1 MIDSHQHFWRYAPHT
16 HGWIDDRMGALKRD
30 FLPGDLEP
38 LLRAHDFSRS
48 IAVQAAQTLDE
59 TRFLLDLAGR
69 HDFIAG
75 VVGWVDLRSPSVEA
89 DLQELTAHK
98 KLKGVR
104 HVAQD
109 EPDDR
114 FLVRDDVLNGIS
126 ALESFSLTYDI
137 LIYPRQL
144 PAAAELV
151 RRFPRQRFVLDH
163 LAKPDIRSGALSPW
177 RELIRDLAGSSNVC
191 CKISGLVTEASWTD
205 WKPED
210 LWPYLDVVFECFRA
224 ERLMIGSDWPVCT
237 LAGDYGRVMGVV
249 KDYLSRRS
257 AAEQRAVLGATAA
270 RVYGLEAPR

>member
-1 MIDSHQHFWRYAPHT
+1 
-16 HGWIDDRMGALKRD
+16 MGILKRD
-30 FLPGDLEP
+30 FMPADLQP
-38 LLRAHDFSRS
+38 LLQAEGFRRS
-48 IAVQAAQTLDE
+48 IAVQASQTLDE
-59 TRFLLDLAGR
+59 TRFLLELATR
-69 HDFIAG
+69 NDFVAG
-75 VVGWVDLRSPSVEA
+75 VVGWVDLRSASVEA
-89 DLQELTAHK
+89 QLQEFTAHPK
-98 KLKGVR
+98 FKGVR

-126 ALESFSLTYDI
+126 ALESFGLTYDI

-163 LAKPDIRSGALSPW
+163 LAKPEIRTGALSPW
-177 RELIRDLAGSSNVC
+177 REQIRDLAGSPNVS
-191 CKISGLVTEASWTD
+191 CKLSGLVTEASWAD

-210 LWPYLDVVFECFRA
+210 LSPYLDAAFECFRA

-237 LAGDYGRVMGVV
+237 LAGDYGRVMGAV

-257 AAEQRAVLGATAA
+257 PAEQRAVLGATAA
-270 RVYGLEAPR
+270 RVYGIEATP

>member
-1 MIDSHQHFWRYAPHT
+1 LIDSHQHFWRYAPST
-16 HGWIDDRMGALKRD
+16 HGWIDERMGALKRD
-30 FLPGDLEP
+30 FTPADLWP
-38 LLRAHDFSRS
+38 LLQAQGFARS
-48 IAVQAAQTLDE
+48 IAVQAAQSLDE
-59 TRFLLDLAGR
+59 TRYLLDLASG
-69 HDFIAG
+69 HEFIAG
-75 VVGWVDLRSPSVEA
+75 VVGWVDLRSAAVEA
-89 DLQELTAHK
+89 QLQELTVHK

-126 ALESFSLTYDI
+126 ALESFGLTYDI

-163 LAKPDIRSGALSPW
+163 LAKPDIRKGELSPW
-177 RELIRDLAGSSNVC
+177 RELVRDLAGSSNVA
-191 CKISGLVTEASWTD
+191 CKLSGLVTEASWSD
-205 WKPED
+205 WKPQD

-237 LAGDYGRVMGVV
+237 LAGDYGRVVGVV
-249 KDYLSRRS
+249 KDYLARRS
-257 AAEQRAVLGATAA
+257 EGEQRAVLGATAA
-270 RVYGLEAPR
+270 RVYGLEAPA

>member
-1 MIDSHQHFWRYAPHT
+1 LIDSHQHFWRYSPKT
-16 HGWIDDRMGALKRD
+16 HGWIDERMGVLKRD
-30 FLPGDLEP
+30 FAPADLWP
-38 LLRAHDFSRS
+38 LLEAQGFSRS
-48 IAVQAAQTLDE
+48 IAVQAAQSLDE
-59 TRFLLDLAGR
+59 TRYLLDLASA
-69 HDFIAG
+69 HEFIAG
-75 VVGWVDLRSPSVEA
+75 VVGWVDLRSASVEKQ
-89 DLQELTAHK
+89 LQELTAHK

-126 ALESFSLTYDI
+126 ALESFGLTYDI

-144 PAAAELV
+144 TAATELV

-163 LAKPDIRSGALSPW
+163 LAKPDIRKGELSPW
-177 RELIRDLAGSSNVC
+177 REQIRDLAGSSNVT
-191 CKISGLVTEASWTD
+191 CKVSGLVTEASWTE

-249 KDYLSRRS
+249 REYLSRRS
-257 AAEQRAVLGATAA
+257 ASEQRAVLGATAA
-270 RVYGLEAPR
+270 RVYGLEASE

>member
-1 MIDSHQHFWRYAPHT
+1 LIDAHQHFWRYAPST
-16 HGWIDDRMGALKRD
+16 HGWIDERMSALKRD
-30 FLPGDLEP
+30 FGPSDLLP
-38 LLRAHDFSRS
+38 LLQAQGFSRS
-48 IAVQAAQTLDE
+48 IAVQASQTLDE
-59 TRFLLDLAGR
+59 TRYLLDLASG
-69 HDFIAG
+69 HEFIAG

-89 DLQELTAHK
+89 QLQELTAHK

-126 ALESFSLTYDI
+126 VLESFGLTYDI
-137 LIYPRQL
+137 LVYPRQL
-144 PAAAELV
+144 PAATELV

-163 LAKPDIRSGALSPW
+163 LGKPDVRKGALSPW
-177 RELIRDLAGSSNVC
+177 RDAIRDLAGSPNVA
-191 CKISGLVTEASWTD
+191 CKLSGLVTEASWTD

-210 LWPYLDVVFECFRA
+210 LWPFLDVAFECFRA

-249 KDYLSRRS
+249 QDYLARRS

-270 RVYGLEAPR
+270 RVYGLEG

>member
-1 MIDSHQHFWRYAPHT
+1 MIDSHQHFWRYAPAT
-16 HGWIDDRMGALKRD
+16 HGWIDERMGTLKRD
-30 FLPGDLEP
+30 FMPGDLWP
-38 LLRAHDFSRS
+38 LLQAEGFSRS
-48 IAVQAAQTLDE
+48 IAVQASQTLDE
-59 TRFLLDLAGR
+59 TRFVLELATR
-69 HDFIAG
+69 NDFVAG
-75 VVGWVDLRSPSVEA
+75 VVGWVDLRSAAVEA
-89 DLQELTAHK
+89 QLQEFAAHPK
-98 KLKGVR
+98 FKGVR

-126 ALESFSLTYDI
+126 ALESFGLAYDI

-163 LAKPDIRSGALSPW
+163 LAKPEIRTGALSPW
-177 RELIRDLAGSSNVC
+177 REQIKDLAGSPNVS
-191 CKISGLVTEASWTD
+191 CKLSGLVTEASWAD

-210 LWPYLDVVFECFRA
+210 LWPYLDAAFECFRA

-237 LAGDYGRVMGVV
+237 LAGDYGRVMRAV
-249 KDYLSRRS
+249 KEYLSRRS

-270 RVYGLEAPR
+270 RVYGIEG

>member
-1 MIDSHQHFWRYAPHT
+1 MIDAHQHFWRYAPTT
-16 HGWIDDRMGALKRD
+16 HGWIDERMGVLKRD
-30 FLPGDLEP
+30 FGPSDLLP
-38 LLRAHDFSRS
+38 LLQAQGFSRS
-48 IAVQAAQTLDE
+48 IAVQAAQTLEE
-59 TRFLLDLAGR
+59 TRYLLDLASR

-75 VVGWVDLRSPSVEA
+75 VVGWVDLRSASVEA
-89 DLQELTAHK
+89 QLQELTAHP

-126 ALESFSLTYDI
+126 ALESFGLAYDI

-163 LAKPDIRSGALSPW
+163 LAKPDVRKGALSPW
-177 RELIRDLAGSSNVC
+177 REQIRDLAGSPNVV
-191 CKISGLVTEASWTD
+191 CKVSGLVTEASWTE

-210 LWPYLDVVFECFRA
+210 LWPYLDVVFECFRPD
-224 ERLMIGSDWPVCT
+224 RLMIGSDWPVST
-237 LAGDYGRVMGVV
+237 LAGDYGRVMGAL
-249 KDYLSRRS
+249 KDYLARRS

-270 RVYGLEAPR
+270 RVYGLEG

>member
-1 MIDSHQHFWRYAPHT
+1 LIDSHQHFWRYRPAT
-16 HGWIDDRMGALKRD
+16 HGWIDERMGVLKRD
-30 FLPGDLEP
+30 FGPADLGP
-38 LLRAHDFSRS
+38 LLVAEGFSRS
-48 IAVQAAQTLDE
+48 VAVQAAQTLDE
-59 TRFLLDLAGR
+59 TRYLLDLAR
-69 HDFIAG
+69 EHELIAG
-75 VVGWVDLRSPSVEA
+75 VVGWVDLRSPDLETQ
-89 DLQELTAHK
+89 LQEFTAHK
-98 KLKGVR
+98 KFKGVR

-126 ALESFSLTYDI
+126 ALESFGLAYD
-137 LIYPRQL
+137 LLVYPRQL

-163 LAKPDIRSGALSPW
+163 LGKPDVRQGAISPW
-177 RELIRDLAGSSNVC
+177 REQIRDLAGSSNVS
-191 CKISGLVTEASWTD
+191 CKLSGLVTEASWAD

-210 LWPYLDVVFECFRA
+210 LWPYLDVAFECFRA

-257 AAEQRAVLGATAA
+257 AAEQHAVLGATAA
-270 RVYGLEAPR
+270 RVYGLEG